1 MRTVKMSQNPQYAL
15 NQLLAT
21 NPQLQQAMQFIKQ
34 NGGNG
39 EQAFYTLAKQ
49 YGVSPNDFLNMLNS

>member
-15 NQLLAT
+15 NQLIAS
-21 NPQLQQAMQFIKQ
+21 NPQLQQAMLFIKQ

-39 EQAFYTLAKQ
+39 EQAFYTLAK
-49 YGVSPNDFLNMLNS
+49 